1 MYMYVHT
8 HRQQQKEECSS
19 QLQQELDSIRTKTS
33 LEMEQLRKQTKE
45 MFERENIIL
54 QESRESANSERDRV
68 LNKLRNMEEKYD
80 LLMNE

>member
-8 HRQQQKEECSS
+8 HRQQQKEEYSS
-19 QLQQELDSIRTKTS
+19 QLQQELDSIRTKTN